1 MTGLDTVIAAM
12 KKMAVSSTA
21 MMNFWWCYSSLRRE
35 LASGMGCSLSS
46 SIMLILALDTSMAA
60 CSVCVYDTG
69 KSLVLGA
76 NQQFMER
83 GQAEVLAPMVQ
94 DTMKIAGVGFAD
106 LNRIAVTTGP
116 GTFTGVRIGL
126 AMARGL
132 GVALNSPITGINS
145 LAAIAANET
154 TKILPIVAA
163 VDARA
168 GEIYF
173 ASYDQS
179 GHEVTAPV
187 VMALAEAH
195 KFMPSHPVR
204 ILGTAADLLLN
215 TMDGH
220 NHVRSDAGDL
230 PIAAN
235 FARLVAGIPA
245 SDMPPEPLYL
255 RAPDVKPQATKISF
269 STVGTAAAELL
280 AEIHGESFDTQWN
293 EAAFSEMLASPG
305 TSAILL
311 SSQNN
316 PTGFVLFRKAA
327 DEAEILTICTRPAFR
342 KKGHAKLLM
351 QHMESLLKKDGVKT
365 LFIEVAVSNPA
376 ALALYA
382 SCGFKETGLRKNYY
396 GRSDGTHEDA
406 LIMRKGL

>member
-1 MTGLDTVIAAM
+1 
-12 KKMAVSSTA
+12 
-21 MMNFWWCYSSLRRE
+21 
-35 LASGMGCSLSS
+35 MGCSLSS

-60 CSVCVYDTG
+60 CSVCVYDAD
-69 KSLVLGA
+69 KSLVIGA
-76 NQQFMER
+76 NQQFMDR
-83 GQAEVLAPMVQ
+83 GQAEALAPMVQ
-94 DTMKIAGVGFAD
+94 ATMKMAWVGFAD

-132 GVALNSPITGINS
+132 GVALNIPITGINS

-154 TKILPIVAA
+154 TTNLPIVVA

-173 ASYDQS
+173 ASYDRS

-187 VMALAEAH
+187 VIALAEAH

-204 ILGTAADLLLN
+204 MLGTAADLLLN
-215 TMDGH
+215 TMAGH
-220 NHVRSDAGDL
+220 NQVRSDAGDL

-235 FARLVAGIPA
+235 FVRLAASTPA
-245 SDMPPEPLYL
+245 PKLPPEPLYL

-269 STVGTAAAELL
+269 NTAGPAAAKLL
-280 AEIHGESFDTQWN
+280 VEIHGECFDTQWS
-293 EAAFSEMLASPG
+293 EAAFSEMLVSPG
-305 TSAILL
+305 ISAILI

-342 KKGHAKLLM
+342 QKGHAKLLM
-351 QHMESLLKKDGVKT
+351 QNMESLLKKDGVKS
-365 LFIEVAVSNPA
+365 LFIEVAISNQA

-382 SCGFKETGLRKNYY
+382 SCGFKEAGLRKSYY
-396 GRSDGTHEDA
+396 ERGDGTREDA